1 MSLRELLA
9 RARGT
14 LGRGRRDGDLTQE
27 LDFHREM
34 LEAQHRAR
42 GLDPSAARRAA
53 RLDLGG
59 AAQIAEEWR
68 DQRGLPFFEML
79 WQDVRYGLRM
89 LRRAPGFTA
98 AALVTL
104 ALGIGANTAI
114 FTIVDAVLLRPLP
127 YAESDRL
134 VTVGD
139 RNPEGF
145 SSNVGF
151 ATVLDWRQRSRTIES
166 FAMMRSWQPT
176 LVTNGEAERLPAVR
190 VSWNYFD
197 MMGVRPAL
205 GRSFTVDDDRPN
217 HWRVLLL
224 SDALWRRRFG
234 SDPSVVGRI
243 VVMND
248 REYRI
253 IGVMPAS
260 FEPLDA
266 QLYYNADAEIWAP
279 IGYDL
284 SGDSSC
290 RGCRH
295 LRSFGRLK
303 RGVTVADATVE
314 MNTIREQM
322 RREYPNDYDAGAI
335 AVVRLREALTG
346 SVRTALYV
354 LLAAVGF
361 VLLIAC
367 ANVAN
372 LLLARS
378 VTRERELALRAV
390 LGAGRARIIRQL
402 LTESVLLSAGGA
414 LCGLVL
420 AMLAVRGLAAFA
432 PVSLPRLDEIAIDS
446 RVLAFTAALSIFTSV
461 FFGLVPAW
469 RGASFGMQQKLAI
482 DSRSSVG
489 APSRA
494 RSVLVVADLALAL
507 VLLAGAGLMLRT
519 VVALTHADPGFHA
532 DRILS
537 LQFSLVGQAYAED
550 SAVVVFQDRAL
561 EKLRAIPGVEG
572 AALAGQI
579 PFGGNADCWGFHV
592 NGRMK
597 PNPVD
602 DPCVERYG
610 ITPDYLRVMGVPV
623 LTGRSFTGAD
633 TTAGQP
639 VIVISQS
646 TAKAVWG
653 SENPIGSQVRIGG
666 HTTGPWRTI
675 IGVVADVHHD
685 DLTEPPAPAMY
696 TPQTQITDSY
706 LTAVVKSSSTS
717 NDGRADR
724 STRDAAVLAA
734 PARAVLRELD
744 PTVPVYDVATLS
756 SLIKKSGAQRLFVMR
771 LLAGFAIVSVLLAA
785 IGLYGVVSYGVAQ
798 RTREVGV
805 RVALGAQPRD
815 VLRLVLSSG
824 LSLVALGVAAG
835 LAAAFAA
842 TRFLGTLMFGVSPV
856 DPPTFAAAAAI
867 LIIVALLAHWVPIR
881 RALRIDPAIALR
893 AE

>member
-1 MSLRELLA
+1 M
-9 RARGT
+9 
-14 LGRGRRDGDLTQE
+14 
-27 LDFHREM
+27 
-34 LEAQHRAR
+34 
-42 GLDPSAARRAA
+42 
-53 RLDLGG
+53 
-59 AAQIAEEWR
+59 
-68 DQRGLPFFEML
+68 
-79 WQDVRYGLRM
+79 
-89 LRRAPGFTA
+89 
-98 AALVTL
+98 
-104 ALGIGANTAI
+104 
-114 FTIVDAVLLRPLP
+114 
-127 YAESDRL
+127 
-134 VTVGD
+134 TVGD

-151 ATVLDWRQRSRTIES
+151 ATVLDWREGSRTIES
-166 FAMMRSWQPT
+166 FAMMRSWLPT

-205 GRSFTVDDDRPN
+205 GRPFTIDDDRPD

-224 SDALWRRRFG
+224 SDALWRHRFG
-234 SDPSVVGRI
+234 ADPSVVGRI

-253 IGVMPAS
+253 VGVMPAS

-266 QLYYNADAEIWAP
+266 QRYYNADAEIWAP

-284 SGDSSC
+284 NGDSSC

-295 LRSFGRLK
+295 LRGFGRLK
-303 RGVTVADATVE
+303 RGVTVADATAE
-314 MNTIREQM
+314 MNTILDQM
-322 RREYPNDYDAGAI
+322 RRD
-335 AVVRLREALTG
+335 
-346 SVRTALYV
+346 
-354 LLAAVGF
+354 
-361 VLLIAC
+361 
-367 ANVAN
+367 
-372 LLLARS
+372 
-378 VTRERELALRAV
+378 
-390 LGAGRARIIRQL
+390 
-402 LTESVLLSAGGA
+402 
-414 LCGLVL
+414 
-420 AMLAVRGLAAFA
+420 
-432 PVSLPRLDEIAIDS
+432 
-446 RVLAFTAALSIFTSV
+446 
-461 FFGLVPAW
+461 
-469 RGASFGMQQKLAI
+469 
-482 DSRSSVG
+482 
-489 APSRA
+489 
-494 RSVLVVADLALAL
+494 ADLALAL

-537 LQFSLVGQAYAED
+537 LQFSLVGRAYAED
-550 SAVVVFQDRAL
+550 PAVIVFQNRAL

-610 ITPDYLRVMGVPV
+610 ISPDYLRVMGVPV
-623 LTGRSFTGAD
+623 LNGRAFTDAD
-633 TTAGQP
+633 TAAGQA

-646 TAKAVWG
+646 TAKTVWG
-653 SENPIGSQVRIGG
+653 DENPIGSQVRIGG
-666 HTTGPWRTI
+666 HTRGPWRTI

-685 DLTEPPAPAMY
+685 DLTEPLAPAMY

-706 LTAVVKSSSTS
+706 LTAVVKAT
-717 NDGRADR
+717 
-724 STRDAAVLAA
+724 TRDAAVLAA
-734 PARAVLRELD
+734 PVRGVLRELD

-756 SLIKKSGAQRLFVMR
+756 SLIEKSGAQRLFVMR

-785 IGLYGVVSYGVAQ
+785 IGLYGVVSHGVAQ

-805 RVALGAQPRD
+805 RVALGAQRGD

-824 LSLVALGVAAG
+824 LSLVALGVAGG

-856 DPPTFAAAAAI
+856 DPPTFAAAAALLI
-867 LIIVALLAHWVPIR
+867 LIALLAHWVPIR
-881 RALRIDPAIALR
+881 RALRNEPASAMR
-893 AE
+893 AD

>member
-1 MSLRELLA
+1 MSIRELLA
-9 RARGT
+9 RAAGVVG
-14 LGRGRRDGDLTQE
+14 LGRRDGDLAQE
-27 LDFHREM
+27 LEFHREM
-34 LEAQHRAR
+34 LEQQHRAR
-42 GLDPSAARRAA
+42 GLDRAAARRAA
-53 RLDLGG
+53 RLELGG
-59 AAQIAEEWR
+59 EAQIAEKWR
-68 DQRGLPFFEML
+68 DQRSLPSFETL
-79 WQDVRYGLRM
+79 RQDVRYGFRM
-89 LRRAPGFTA
+89 LRRTPGFTVS
-98 AALVTL
+98 ALVTL

-127 YAESDRL
+127 YADPERL

-139 RNPEGF
+139 RTPEGF

-151 ATVLDWRQRSRTIES
+151 ATVLDWRERSRTFAS
-166 FAMMRSWQPT
+166 FAMMRSWLPT
-176 LVTNGEAERLPAVR
+176 LVSNGEAERLPAVR

-205 GRSFTVDDDRPN
+205 GRSFTADDDRPE

-234 SDPSVVGRI
+234 ADPSVVGRT

-266 QLYYNADAEIWAP
+266 QRYYNADAEVWAP

-284 SGDSSC
+284 NGDSSC
-290 RGCRH
+290 RGCQH
-295 LRSFGRLK
+295 LRGFGRLK
-303 RGVTVADATVE
+303 RGVTVADATAE
-314 MNTIREQM
+314 MNAIREQM
-322 RREYPNDYDAGAI
+322 RREHPVDYDSGTI
-335 AVVRLREALTG
+335 AVVPLRDALTG
-346 SVRTALYV
+346 RVRTALIV
-354 LLAAVGF
+354 LLAAVAF
-361 VLLIAC
+361 VMLIAC

-378 VTRERELALRAV
+378 VTRQRELALRAA
-390 LGAGRARIIRQL
+390 LGATRARIVRQL
-402 LTESVLLSAGGA
+402 LTESVMLSAGGA
-414 LCGLVL
+414 LAGIGL
-420 AMLAVRGLAAFA
+420 AMLAVQGVATFA
-432 PVSLPRLDEIAIDS
+432 PISLPRVDEIAIDA
-446 RVLAFTAALSIFTSV
+446 RVLAFTAAISILTSV
-461 FFGLVPAW
+461 IFGLGPAW
-469 RGASFGMQQKLAI
+469 RGASAGVQQKLGV

-489 APSRA
+489 GPSRA
-494 RSVLVVADLALAL
+494 RSVLVVADLVLAL

-519 VVALTHADPGFHA
+519 VVALTHASPGFNA

-537 LQFSLVGQAYAED
+537 LQFSLVGKAYAED
-550 SAVVVFQDRAL
+550 PAVVVFQNRTL
-561 EKLRAIPGVEG
+561 EKLRGIPGVEG

-610 ITPDYLRVMGVPV
+610 ITQDYLRVMNIP
-623 LTGRSFTGAD
+623 LLAGRGFTDAD

-639 VIVISQS
+639 VVLISQS

-653 SENPIGSQVRIGG
+653 SEDPIGSQVRIGNHARG
-666 HTTGPWRTI
+666 AWRTI
-675 IGVVADVHHD
+675 IGVVGDVHHD
-685 DLTEPPAPAMY
+685 DLTEPLVPAMY

-706 LTAVVKSSSTS
+706 LTAVVKSS
-717 NDGRADR
+717 
-724 STRDAAVLAA
+724 TRDAAAVAG

-744 PTVPVYDVATLS
+744 SAVPVYDVATLP
-756 SLIKKSGAQRLFVMR
+756 SLIEKSAAQRLFVMR
-771 LLAGFAIVSVLLAA
+771 LLAGFAVVAVLLAA

-805 RVALGAQPRD
+805 RVALGAHPAD
-815 VLRLVLSSG
+815 ILRLVLSK
-824 LSLVALGVAAG
+824 G
-835 LAAAFAA
+835 LALVGIGLLVGLVSAAAA
-842 TRFLGTLMFGVSPV
+842 TRFLGALVYGVSRNDPV
-856 DPPTFAAAAAI
+856 TFAGAGLLLAV
-867 LIIVALLAHWVPIR
+867 VALLAHWVPIS
-881 RALRIDPAIALR
+881 RALRIDPAVALR
-893 AE
+893 QE